1 MEQISQVLD
10 RYTRE
15 LQERRTSFRNLQRH
29 NSTVKVLIENMGDVR
44 FDALDWS
51 VTRNYIR
58 NRRAKPQ
65 TAARELH
72 VLRAAL
78 HFCRKVG
85 EIEWTPFIFDDAK
98 PPARERWLT
107 LNEIGRLLDACEDD
121 FVKLWTRIALSTA
134 ARAEAILS
142 LTTDRVHFEENIID
156 FRDPTIMGKH
166 KPRSV
171 IKMPSS
177 LRPHLEEA
185 SRNSQSG
192 YIVERNGKRV
202 REIYSH
208 FKKVAVSAGLDDVT
222 PHIMR
227 HTCAVHMVKNGVPI
241 YEVSRYLGH
250 KTVAITQSNYA
261 KFAPDF
267 MEKSSEVGSSLIA

>member
-1 MEQISQVLD
+1 MMRSHRL
-10 RYTRE
+10 
-15 LQERRTSFRNLQRH
+15 
-29 NSTVKVLIENMGDVR
+29 VK
-44 FDALDWS
+44 
-51 VTRNYIR
+51 
-58 NRRAKPQ
+58 
-65 TAARELH
+65 
-72 VLRAAL
+72 
-78 HFCRKVG
+78 
-85 EIEWTPFIFDDAK
+85 
-98 PPARERWLT
+98 RWLT

-142 LTTDRVHFEENIID
+142 LTTDRVHFDENIID

-192 YIVERNGKRV
+192 ILSKGMESGCV
-202 REIYSH
+202 RFTRTSR
-208 FKKVAVSAGLDDVT
+208 KVAVSAGLDDVT